1 MMNVLLKETYVLK
14 FSKVRT
20 MQKSTV
26 LCQKLNFLIPVD
38 LFHLTTKCLC
48 YSAGRILKLECETLE
63 TVWPIM
69 RGLLYKP
76 TASKRVLVTL
86 IKHS

>member
-1 MMNVLLKETYVLK
+1 MMNALLKETYVLK
-14 FSKVRT
+14 SSKVPT

-26 LCQKLNFLIPVD
+26 LCQKLNFLVIVD
-38 LFHLTTKCLC
+38 LFHMSTKCLC

-69 RGLLYKP
+69 RGSLYKP
-76 TASKRVLVTL
+76 TASKRVLITL